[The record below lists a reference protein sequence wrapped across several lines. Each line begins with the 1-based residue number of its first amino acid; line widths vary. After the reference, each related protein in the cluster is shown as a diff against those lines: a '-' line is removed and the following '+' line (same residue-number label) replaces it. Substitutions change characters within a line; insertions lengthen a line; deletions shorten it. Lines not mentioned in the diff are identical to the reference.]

1 MEQIKAKQHG
11 GSSGRGMYTT
21 PRARSRAG
29 VTLLELLLVMAL
41 LASIFGAGLGVFSAL
56 DVEQRQAA
64 GVVKEVL
71 RAARNSALTHRAPAR
86 VRIDDKLGTLEAM
99 RLDVIGTWSFEPTE
113 IADEVVGAFELN
125 GRSIG
130 GRWIENGWIG
140 SALSFTTGGVLE
152 IPVQIEPNWDLSEGF
167 LIELTL
173 RREAEGGGRLLRIG
187 DTLGVD
193 VGGAG
198 ELRAWIVPAIV
209 GEDMDSRAG
218 GRIVFETASGSI
230 PVGRWVRLRFSYDR
244 KGVELSADSIPL
256 ARVAE
261 DRPLWKLDG
270 PLILSDEQRP
280 FPGAVD
286 ALIVSAV
293 IVGQPQQLPLSVR
306 IASAPDEVRFGP
318 DGALDHTVHEGP
330 VALELEFESGVREVI
345 TVGVYGTIE

>member
-1 MEQIKAKQHG
+1 MERILGKERGEFPGVG
-11 GSSGRGMYTT
+11 GGRAPG
-21 PRARSRAG
+21 ACSRAG

-41 LASIFGAGLGVFSAL
+41 LATIFGAGLGVFAGL

-64 GVVKEVL
+64 GVVREVL
-71 RAARNSALTHRAPAR
+71 RAARNSSLTHRAPAR

-99 RLDVIGTWSFEPTE
+99 RLDVIGTWAFEPTE

-125 GRSIG
+125 GRSLG
-130 GRWIENGWIG
+130 GRWIEDGWIG
-140 SALSFTTGGVLE
+140 SALSFAGEGVVE
-152 IPVQIEPNWDLSEGF
+152 IPVQVEPNWDLSEGF
-167 LIELTL
+167 LIELTV

-187 DTLGVD
+187 ETLGVD

-198 ELRAWIVPAIV
+198 ELRAWIVPATM
-209 GEDMDSRAG
+209 GENIDPRAG
-218 GRIVFETASGSI
+218 GRIVFETAAGSV

-244 KGVELSADSIPL
+244 KSVELSADSIPL
-256 ARVAE
+256 ARVEE

-286 ALIVSAV
+286 ALVVSA
-293 IVGQPQQLPLSVR
+293 IAVGQPQQLPLSVR
-306 IASAPDEVRFGP
+306 ISSAPPEVRFGP
-318 DGALDHTVHEGP
+318 DGALDHTAHEGP
-330 VALELEFESGVREVI
+330 VALELEFESGAREVI